1 MLAAAAAGALIIPF
15 GPGAGADIGARLI
28 QERLQKKWG
37 QPVVIDS
44 RPGGD
49 SLIAIQAVLS
59 ANDDHTFLWSPS
71 GNFIVHPFQY
81 KKLPYDPSDLV
92 PVARYSSTILG
103 VGVPAS
109 LNIKTVAEFVKL
121 ARAEPGKFNSA
132 AVPGITELALD
143 YFMHNAKI
151 TTQKVPYKDIVQA
164 ANDLAEGRLQL
175 YSASYAI
182 LRPQSEAGRI
192 TTLAQ
197 LGKTRAPT
205 LPNLPTG
212 IEAGFPELE
221 MDGNIGLFASKGVPA
236 ALVQRIGADIVD
248 AANDKAVE
256 DRPQCDR
263 ADARTRRRQGI
274 RDVDRGAAREHRE
287 DREDAGD
294 PANAVTGSTFSSG
307 LVASVAAAPCSR
319 QASLRFSSASCERDR
334 RIHPRK
340 TSLHSPRGRRPKEA
354 AQRSRE

>member
-1 MLAAAAAGALIIPF
+1 MRSLSLRLAAAVGALGSLMLLAAPVQAQGQWPQRPVRFIIPF

-37 QPVVIDS
+37 QPVVIDN

-109 LNIKTVAEFVKL
+109 MNIKTVAEFVKL

-164 ANDLAEGRLQL
+164 ANDLAEGRLHI

-182 LRPQSEAGRI
+182 LRPQTDGGRI

-236 ALVQRIGADIVD
+236 ALVERIGADIVE

-256 DRPQCDR
+256 DRLNATAQTPARGGAKEFAASIAEQR
-263 ADARTRRRQGI
+263 AYIAKIVKTLGIQQTR
-274 RDVDRGAAREHRE
+274 
-287 DREDAGD
+287 
-294 PANAVTGSTFSSG
+294 
-307 LVASVAAAPCSR
+307 
-319 QASLRFSSASCERDR
+319 
-334 RIHPRK
+334 
-340 TSLHSPRGRRPKEA
+340 
-354 AQRSRE
+354 